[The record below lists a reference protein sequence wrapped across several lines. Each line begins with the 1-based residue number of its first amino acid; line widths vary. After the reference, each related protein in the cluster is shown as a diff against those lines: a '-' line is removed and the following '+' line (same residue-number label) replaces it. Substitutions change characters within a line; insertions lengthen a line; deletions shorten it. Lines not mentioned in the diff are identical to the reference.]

1 MVVFDDETIAALTA
15 SVSDIQLDPEG
26 QKLAE
31 QGKMIFKQLQ
41 TLKATGMTAD
51 EINDIVMRVQDGMCN
66 VISDYQR
73 IQVDLMAMIVHK
85 TNEVDRIEK
94 KMNAASL
101 ERDLIAAENTRLIA
115 YNDRLVAD
123 SRLYDA
129 IDTLDAIT
137 KRARH

>member
-1 MVVFDDETIAALTA
+1 MVVFDDETVAALKA
-15 SVSDIQLDPEG
+15 SVNDIKLDPEG

-31 QGKMIFKQLQ
+31 QGRTIFMQLQ
-41 TLKATGMTAD
+41 TLEATGMTVD
-51 EINDIVMRVQDGMCN
+51 EIHDIVMRVQGDMCE

-85 TNEVDRIEK
+85 TNEFDRIEK
-94 KMNAASL
+94 KMNAANR